1 MSLQLQ
7 LKRSTVCQAVR
18 MSLMTGRRAV
28 NRSVLLLTM
37 SLSTLNPVVHLT
49 VTWTP
54 LLLHL
59 LCKTVIICF
68 FYLTDLVCFLLHLLK
83 LSFYSFRKKA
93 PAKASKPK
101 AEKPETSSKSSR
113 KYSTTL
119 CQSQI
124 ISLALPVTSPG
135 S

>member
-1 MSLQLQ
+1 MSSLQLQ
-7 LKRSTVCQAVR
+7 LKRNTVCQAVR

-54 LLLHL
+54 LLPHL
-59 LCKTVIICF
+59 LCKTDMTCF

-83 LSFYSFRKKA
+83 LSFILLGKKHQRKPANRRQRNQKPAANPAVSTVQLSAHHRSFF
-93 PAKASKPK
+93 
-101 AEKPETSSKSSR
+101 
-113 KYSTTL
+113 
-119 CQSQI
+119 
-124 ISLALPVTSPG
+124 
-135 S
+135 